1 MKINI
6 TGAPGVGVDAG
17 ALKAQEERLLG
28 FTKETSDFVKKI
40 QTMLSQPPVI
50 FTVITIVF
58 VLSIEIFWGSY
69 FKTSGSASFAANTS
83 EFIRAMTYFSFISGT
98 ILMFGF
104 AMYFVGPMIFGEK
117 FDDTDRQYI
126 MIATAVM
133 IAVYFFNC
141 FVTGVRGEGT
151 YTILGNFLTIK

>member
-1 MKINI
+1 MKFDI
-6 TGAPGVGVDAG
+6 TEASGVDAESPDYRE
-17 ALKAQEERLLG
+17 QMLLG
-28 FTKETSDFVKKI
+28 FTKGTSDSIKKI

-50 FTVITIVF
+50 FALITIVF

-104 AMYFVGPMIFGEK
+104 AMYFGGPMIFGEK
-117 FDDTDRQYI
+117 FDATYENYI
-126 MIATAVM
+126 MTITGAM
-133 IAVYFFNC
+133 IGVYFFNC

-151 YTILGNFLTIK
+151 YTIIGNFLTIK